1 MSPALYQ
8 EEEENENGLCLY
20 FSIILA
26 TPMSCVFLLPINLI
40 WQSRGMVY
48 MSLDKVM
55 TWLTLYDKHNHE
67 YKCICNRFK
76 TGEKGLVQIDFIF
89 ED

>member
-8 EEEENENGLCLY
+8 EEEEENENGLSLY

-40 WQSRGMVY
+40 
-48 MSLDKVM
+48 
-55 TWLTLYDKHNHE
+55 
-67 YKCICNRFK
+67 
-76 TGEKGLVQIDFIF
+76 
-89 ED
+89 